1 MPRNRRSAKQAGARF
16 ERTTADYMKAAT
28 GQPIDRL
35 VKTGAKDRGDVG
47 PLRNAQGDLV
57 AVECK
62 DTSRLELS
70 QWIGEAHTEAVNYGA
85 VTGIVVHKR
94 RGITAPGKQWVTMT
108 LDDLLTIM
116 GVRND

>member
-1 MPRNRRSAKQAGARF
+1 MPRNRKSAKQAGARF

-47 PLRNAQGDLV
+47 PFRNAQGDLV

-62 DTSRLELS
+62 DTTRLALP
-70 QWIGEAHTEAVNYGA
+70 QWIGEAHAEAANYGA
-85 VTGIVVHKR
+85 VTGIIVHKR
-94 RGITAPGKQWVTMT
+94 KGFTAPGKQWVTMT

-116 GVRND
+116 RVRND

>member
-1 MPRNRRSAKQAGARF
+1 MPRNRKSAKQAGARF
-16 ERTTADYMKAAT
+16 ERHTADYMKAAT

-47 PLRNAQGDLV
+47 PFRNTQGDLV

-62 DTSRLELS
+62 EVGRMALAE
-70 QWIGEAHTEAVNYGA
+70 WMREAHIEAVNYGA
-85 VTGIVVHKR
+85 VTGIIVHKR
-94 RGITAPGKQWVTMT
+94 KGFTAPGKQWVTMT

-116 GVRND
+116 RVRND

>member
-1 MPRNRRSAKQAGARF
+1 MPRNRKSAKQAGARF
-16 ERTTADYMKAAT
+16 ERTTADYMKAVT

-47 PLRNAQGDLV
+47 PLTNAQGDLV

-62 DTSRLELS
+62 DTSRLELA

-85 VTGIVVHKR
+85 ATGVIVHKR
-94 RGITAPGKQWVTMT
+94 RGVTDPGKQWVTMT
-108 LDDLLTIM
+108 VDDLLTIM

>member
-16 ERTTADYMKAAT
+16 ERHTADYMRDVT

-47 PLRNAQGDLV
+47 PFRNTQGDLV

-62 DTSRLELS
+62 EVGRMALAE
-70 QWIGEAHTEAVNYGA
+70 WMREAHIEAVNYGA
-85 VTGIVVHKR
+85 VTGIIVHKR
-94 RGITAPGKQWVTMT
+94 KGFTAPGKQWVTMT

-116 GVRND
+116 RVRND

>member
-1 MPRNRRSAKQAGARF
+1 MPRNRKSAKQAGARF
-16 ERTTADYMKAAT
+16 ERTTADYMRDVT

-47 PLRNAQGDLV
+47 PFRNAQGDLV

-62 DTSRLELS
+62 NTTRLALP

-85 VTGIVVHKR
+85 ATGVIVHKR
-94 RGITAPGKQWVTMT
+94 RGVTDPGKQWVTMT

-116 GVRND
+116 GVWNG

>member
-1 MPRNRRSAKQAGARF
+1 MPRNRKSAKQAGARF
-16 ERTTADYMKAAT
+16 ERTTADYMRDVT

-47 PLRNAQGDLV
+47 PFRNAQGDLV

-62 DTSRLELS
+62 DTTRLALP
-70 QWIGEAHTEAVNYGA
+70 QWIGEAHAEAINYGA
-85 VTGIVVHKR
+85 VAGIIVHKR
-94 RGITAPGKQWVTMT
+94 KGFTAPGKQWVTMT

-116 GVRND
+116 RVRND